1 MKPETLE
8 MQLQVDVKI
17 YNTKW
22 AQLFLFFH
30 TLRRIFSKKFK
41 KVKVQFRGPNL
52 PTNPLAASYKVNPSA
67 IFKSAN

>member
-8 MQLQVDVKI
+8 MQLLVDVKI

-22 AQLFLFFH
+22 AQRFLFFH
-30 TLRRIFSKKFK
+30 TLRQIFSKKFK
-41 KVKVQFRGPNL
+41 KVKAQLRGLNL
-52 PTNPLAASYKVNPSA
+52 PTNPLAVNYKVNPSA